1 MFSKVNLKQEEEMPS
16 PFPPLLSPSKE
27 MRLRKP
33 SHACELSLSLL
44 IVADLLRISPI
55 FFLTK
60 TEPVCGLYRRRDA
73 NAITYN
79 GNLQCS

>member
-1 MFSKVNLKQEEEMPS
+1 MFSKVNLKEEEEMPS

-55 FFLTK
+55 FFFNKNRACLRVYIEEGMQT
-60 TEPVCGLYRRRDA
+60 L
-73 NAITYN
+73 
-79 GNLQCS
+79 